1 MNFFVQHALESS
13 LAAAGLGLL
22 ASFGLI
28 AWIRSRS
35 DGNDRM
41 REVAAAIQEGAA
53 AYLNRQLQAISLIAL
68 VLFGAIVWLKNLPTG
83 IGFVIGAA
91 CSLAAGFFGM
101 RIAVM
106 ASVRTAEAA
115 SKGRTAAPLS

>member
-1 MNFFVQHALESS
+1 MMNFFVQHALESS

-83 IGFVIGAA
+83 IGFVI
-91 CSLAAGFFGM
+91 
-101 RIAVM
+101 
-106 ASVRTAEAA
+106 
-115 SKGRTAAPLS
+115 

>member
-1 MNFFVQHALESS
+1 MMDFLVAHALESS
-13 LAAAGLGLL
+13 LAAAGFGLL

-28 AWIRSRS
+28 AWIRNQP

-68 VLFGAIVWLKNLPTG
+68 LLFGAIVWLKNLPTG
-83 IGFVIGAA
+83 AGFLIGAA

-106 ASVRTAEAA
+106 A
-115 SKGRTAAPLS
+115 